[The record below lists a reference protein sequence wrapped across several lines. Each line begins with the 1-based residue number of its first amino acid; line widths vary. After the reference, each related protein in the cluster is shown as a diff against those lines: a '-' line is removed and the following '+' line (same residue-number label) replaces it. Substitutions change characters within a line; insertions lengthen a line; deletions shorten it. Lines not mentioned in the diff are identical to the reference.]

1 LELRGNSGERLAIDR
16 ADVGPP
22 GTPGDRDLLLNVSVS
37 VRGYSGNDQCW
48 VTSADWEAFVAAL
61 KELERARKGT
71 AVLRGAS
78 EEEFE
83 VQFTVIDSSGH
94 TGVSGFLVWRSSE
107 QFSQRLE
114 FGFPFDPGLLATTLR
129 GFVALST

>member
-1 LELRGNSGERLAIDR
+1 MEIRGNSGERLALDR

-22 GTPGDRDLLLNVSVS
+22 GTPGDSDLLLNVSVS
-37 VRGYSGNDQCW
+37 VGGYTANDQCW
-48 VTSADWEAFVAAL
+48 VTSGDWEAFVVEL
-61 KELERARKGT
+61 KEIERTRRGT

-83 VQFTVIDSSGH
+83 IRFTVIDSSGH

-114 FGFPFDPGLLATTLR
+114 FGFPFDPGLLATTQR
-129 GFVALST
+129 GLVALSP